1 MKHIFHIRNSTAVR
15 CPGVDVDTALAAEKI
30 QQFFLIL
37 SVIIHHS
44 KRYIHVRQM
53 LIRFQLTF
61 SEGQV
66 NDVFSIRRN
75 EAEPVVGIG
84 IGHLGET
91 AAVTVHPP
99 YLHQTASGA
108 VEPDVLSVR

>member
-75 EAEPVVGIG
+75 VAEPVVGIG
-84 IGHLGET
+84 IGHLVEQLGH
-91 AAVTVHPP
+91 VGD
-99 YLHQTASGA
+99 GA
-108 VEPDVLSVR
+108 IG

>member
-15 CPGVDVDTALAAEKI
+15 CPGVDDDTALAAEKI

-44 KRYIHVRQM
+44 KRYIHIRQM
-53 LIRFQLTF
+53 LIRIQLTI
-61 SEGQV
+61 SEGQL
-66 NDVFSIRRN
+66 NDEISIRRN
-75 EAEPVVGIG
+75 VAEPVVGIG

-91 AAVTVHPP
+91 AAVTIHPP
-99 YLHQTASGA
+99 YLHQSAS
-108 VEPDVLSVR
+108 VSVDPDVLSVR